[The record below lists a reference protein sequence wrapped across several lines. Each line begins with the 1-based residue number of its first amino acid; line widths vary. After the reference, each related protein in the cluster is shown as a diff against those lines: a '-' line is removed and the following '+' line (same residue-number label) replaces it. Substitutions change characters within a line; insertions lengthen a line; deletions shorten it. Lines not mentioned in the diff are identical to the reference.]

1 MLISEFV
8 AVLSMVKE
16 KHGDLPV
23 VVESAHVQD
32 VTPHDVMVDSLN
44 SFQASS
50 LNRKKRDRTRFDQG
64 DSVVSIRASYF

>member
-8 AVLSMVKE
+8 TALSMMKE

-32 VTPHDVMVDSLN
+32 VTLQDVLVDCLN

-50 LNRKKRDRTRFDQG
+50 LNRKKRDRTHFDQG

>member
-1 MLISEFV
+1 MLISEMLTT
-8 AVLSMVKE
+8 LSSIQE

-32 VTPHDVMVDSLN
+32 VTLHDVMVDRLN

-50 LNRKKRDRTRFDQG
+50 LNRKKQDRSRFDEG
-64 DSVVSIRASYF
+64 DSVLAIRASYF